1 MFYYS
6 QFCSEFMNT
15 YVRDIMKHGIIS
27 IDQNETIRKACD
39 IYRDNKIGCLIVTDK
54 DKIVGLVTERDL
66 IERTI
71 CMDRNPNT
79 SKVSEI
85 MSKNIKTIDKNERL
99 EKAIG
104 MLKEHRI
111 KKLPVTANNELVGII
126 TLTDIAYSRPS
137 MKELFQ
143 FYFTEEK

>member
-1 MFYYS
+1 
-6 QFCSEFMNT
+6 
-15 YVRDIMKHGIIS
+15 MKKNIIS
-27 IDQNETIRKACD
+27 IDKNETVKTAAKL
-39 IYRDNKIGCLIVTDK
+39 YQDNKIGCLIVTDNQ
-54 DKIVGLVTERDL
+54 DIVGLITERDL

-71 CMDRNPNT
+71 CTDKDPNT
-79 SKVSEI
+79 TTVEEI

-104 MLKEHRI
+104 MLKDNNI
-111 KKLPVTANNELVGII
+111 KKLPVTFQDQLVGII

-143 FYFTEEK
+143 FYFTETD

>member
-1 MFYYS
+1 
-6 QFCSEFMNT
+6 MNT
-15 YVRDIMKHGIIS
+15 YVRDIMKKKIIS

-39 IYRDNKIGCLIVTDK
+39 MFRDYKLGCLIVTDM
-54 DKIVGLVTERDL
+54 DNIVGLITGRDL

-71 CMDRNPNT
+71 CMNRDPNT
-79 SKVSEI
+79 TKVFEI
-85 MSKNIKTIDKNERL
+85 MSKNIKTIDQNERL

-104 MLKEHRI
+104 MLKEHKI
-111 KKLPVTANNELVGII
+111 KKLPVTLNDELVGII

-143 FYFTEEK
+143 FYFREE